1 MGVGER
7 RDTER
12 RFYMGSED
20 KLRPTGNGDCAA
32 APHAAPDV
40 MSPRI
45 IDQLMDLHLGTAS
58 CEAAVKAF

>member
-1 MGVGER
+1 
-7 RDTER
+7 
-12 RFYMGSED
+12 MGSED